1 MASRLFGKKNPDLS
15 MLSRAIGY
23 EFQDLSLLS
32 MALTHRSARLK
43 DEEDEQV
50 NNERLEF
57 LGDAVLSLVTADFLY
72 QSKKHLREGDLSRLR
87 AQFVCQENLALGAQG
102 IKLGEYLLSDKAM
115 RSGGTLLTPGV
126 LSDALEAIFGAV
138 FLDGGLINARA
149 CIFAVL
155 GEPSLKLCVL
165 EKDAKT
171 RLQELVQGALHQAPK
186 YVVLEREGPAHAPS
200 FLVGVK
206 VKDKLLAS
214 ARGEN
219 LKNAAQNA
227 ALLAL
232 SSYSETAFKGL

>member
-1 MASRLFGKKNPDLS
+1 MSAMFSAKKGPDICA
-15 MLSRAIGY
+15 LSRAIGY
-23 EFQDLSLLS
+23 EFQDPALLS
-32 MALTHRSARLK
+32 MALTHKSARIK
-43 DEEDEQV
+43 DEEQEHI

-72 QSKKHLREGDLSRLR
+72 RSKKYLREGDLSRLR
-87 AQFVCQENLALGAQG
+87 AQFVCQENLALGAQS
-102 IKLGEYLLSDKAM
+102 IKLGDFLLSDKAM
-115 RSGGTLLTPGV
+115 RSAGSHLTPAV

-138 FLDGGLINARA
+138 FIDGGIESARS

-155 GEPSLKLCVL
+155 GEPSLKLSVL

-171 RLQELVQGALHQAPK
+171 KLQELVQGMLHQAPK
-186 YVVLEREGPAHAPS
+186 YIVLEKEGPAHAPS

-232 SSYSETAFKGL
+232 STCSEALKGL